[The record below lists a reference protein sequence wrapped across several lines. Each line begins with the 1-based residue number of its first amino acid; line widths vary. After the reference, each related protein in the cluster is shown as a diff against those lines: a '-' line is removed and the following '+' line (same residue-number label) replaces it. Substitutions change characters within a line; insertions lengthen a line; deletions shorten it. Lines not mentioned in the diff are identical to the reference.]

1 MTKLT
6 DLHTKEF
13 LALLASDAPAP
24 GGGGAAAMAGALAAA
39 LASMQANLTIGKKN
53 FVEQQAEAELLLL
66 QAENSRSKLLEL
78 AEDDAAV
85 FSEFMRCYRLPK
97 SNEEEK
103 LLRSQSICRAAKRAA
118 EIPLEIAR
126 ESLRVMR
133 LALRMAQIGN
143 PHVITDG
150 AVSGLL
156 ARAALRGSIY
166 NIMVN
171 LRLTQD
177 EAYNM
182 TLCQESNLLEQQA
195 EKLEQETL
203 ALTDKVIGR

>member
-103 LLRSQSICRAAKRAA
+103 LMRSQSICRAAKRAA

-195 EKLEQETL
+195 EKLEQEIL

>member
-66 QAENSRSKLLEL
+66 QAEISRSKLLEL

-195 EKLEQETL
+195 EKLEQEIL

>member
-24 GGGGAAAMAGALAAA
+24 GGGGAAAIAGALAAA

-126 ESLRVMR
+126 ESLQVMR

-195 EKLEQETL
+195 EKLEQEIL

>member
-6 DLHTKEF
+6 NLHTKEF

-126 ESLRVMR
+126 ESLQVMR

-195 EKLEQETL
+195 EKLEQEIL

>member
-66 QAENSRSKLLEL
+66 QAEKSRSKLLEL

-195 EKLEQETL
+195 EKLEQEIL

>member
-13 LALLASDAPAP
+13 LALLASDAPTP

-150 AVSGLL
+150 AVSALL

-195 EKLEQETL
+195 EKLEQEIL

>member
-13 LALLASDAPAP
+13 LALLASGAPAP

-195 EKLEQETL
+195 EKLEQEIL

>member
-66 QAENSRSKLLEL
+66 QAEISRSKLLEL
-78 AEDDAAV
+78 TEDDAAV

-195 EKLEQETL
+195 EKLEQEIL

>member
-97 SNEEEK
+97 SNEEEQ

-126 ESLRVMR
+126 ESLQVMR

-195 EKLEQETL
+195 EKLEQEIL

>member
-24 GGGGAAAMAGALAAA
+24 GGGGAAAIAGALAAA

-195 EKLEQETL
+195 EKLEQEIL

>member
-97 SNEEEK
+97 SNEEET

-171 LRLTQD
+171 LQLTQD

-195 EKLEQETL
+195 EKLEQEIL

>member
-97 SNEEEK
+97 SNEEEQ
-103 LLRSQSICRAAKRAA
+103 LLRSQSICRAAKKAA

-126 ESLRVMR
+126 ESLQVMR

-171 LRLTQD
+171 LQLTQD

-195 EKLEQETL
+195 EKLEQEIL

>member
-97 SNEEEK
+97 SNEEEQ

-195 EKLEQETL
+195 EKLEQEIL

>member
-126 ESLRVMR
+126 ESLQVMR

-195 EKLEQETL
+195 EKLEQEIL

>member
-103 LLRSQSICRAAKRAA
+103 FLRSQSICRAAKRAA

-126 ESLRVMR
+126 ESLQVMR

-171 LRLTQD
+171 LQLTQD

-195 EKLEQETL
+195 EKLEQEIL
-203 ALTDKVIGR
+203 ALTDKVIDR

>member
-66 QAENSRSKLLEL
+66 QAENSRSKLVEL

-97 SNEEEK
+97 SNEEEQ

-195 EKLEQETL
+195 EKLEQEIL

>member
-97 SNEEEK
+97 SNEEEQF
-103 LLRSQSICRAAKRAA
+103 LRSQSICRAAKRAA

-195 EKLEQETL
+195 EKLEQEIL

>member
-171 LRLTQD
+171 LQLTQD

-195 EKLEQETL
+195 EKLEQEIL

>member
-97 SNEEEK
+97 SNEEEQF
-103 LLRSQSICRAAKRAA
+103 LRSQSICRAAKRAA

-195 EKLEQETL
+195 EKLEQEIL
-203 ALTDKVIGR
+203 ALTDKVIDR

>member
-103 LLRSQSICRAAKRAA
+103 LLRSQSICRAAKKAA

-195 EKLEQETL
+195 EKLEQEIL

>member
-97 SNEEEK
+97 SNEEEQ

-171 LRLTQD
+171 LQLTQD

-195 EKLEQETL
+195 EKLEQEIL

>member
-53 FVEQQAEAELLLL
+53 FVEHQAEAELLLL

-150 AVSGLL
+150 AVGGLL

-195 EKLEQETL
+195 EKLEQEIL

>member
-1 MTKLT
+1 MHLRQ
-6 DLHTKEF
+6 
-13 LALLASDAPAP
+13 
-24 GGGGAAAMAGALAAA
+24 AAMAGALAAA

-195 EKLEQETL
+195 EKLEQEIL

>member
-13 LALLASDAPAP
+13 LALLASEAPAP

-195 EKLEQETL
+195 EKLEQEIL

>member
-195 EKLEQETL
+195 EKLEQEIL

>member
-126 ESLRVMR
+126 ESLQVMR

-171 LRLTQD
+171 LQLTQD

-195 EKLEQETL
+195 EKLEQEIL

>member
-97 SNEEEK
+97 SNEEEQ

-195 EKLEQETL
+195 EKLEQEIL
-203 ALTDKVIGR
+203 ALTDKVISR

>member
-39 LASMQANLTIGKKN
+39 LASMQANITIGKKN

-171 LRLTQD
+171 LQLTQD

-195 EKLEQETL
+195 EKLEQEIL